1 MTIVVDR
8 RQRQPSAAGVSTRA
22 ADLQHA
28 VIGTIPLKL
37 PVGEFLWQAWALLK
51 VAAKPAL
58 LMAAAAMIVAVTATM
73 LAPTAS
79 ADTTG
84 ELKSAVA
91 AKRGGCQA
99 LQSDPVLDAVAQRAN
114 LETLAYAGHT
124 ARFQPIADPMPML
137 RQLSYPAG
145 KAKLLAGFGDAQ
157 QFADP
162 QQKAVYGA
170 TLFGWDTIPDCSYT
184 RYGADALTDPK
195 TGNVF
200 TLLLLVGN

>member
-1 MTIVVDR
+1 MTIVADR
-8 RQRQPSAAGVSTRA
+8 RQRQSSAAGVSTRVV
-22 ADLQHA
+22 DLHHA
-28 VIGTIPLKL
+28 VRG
-37 PVGEFLWQAWALLK
+37 
-51 VAAKPAL
+51 VAAAA
-58 LMAAAAMIVAVTATM
+58 LMAAVMATM
-73 LAPTAS
+73 LAPTSS

-84 ELKSAVA
+84 ELQSALA
-91 AKRGGCQA
+91 AKRGGCPA

-114 LETLAYAGHT
+114 LETQAYARHT
-124 ARFQPIADPMPML
+124 ARFQPIEDPMPML

-184 RYGADALTDPK
+184 RYGAHALTDPE

-200 TLLLLVGN
+200 TLILVVGN